1 MSGRPEERAAE
12 RGGGFTFAP
21 ALQLMAGRLVGFAA
35 TFFVPV
41 VLARV
46 FEPAQFGTYKQLF
59 LIYTTLFSLG
69 QMGMAE
75 SLFYFL
81 PLEPEKSGRFQ
92 TNALFG
98 LVLSG
103 LAALAGLWF
112 GRHAI
117 AAWLNNPELA
127 GLLPLLGAYLLFM
140 LAAAGL
146 EIGLMCRQR
155 YLAATTSYALSD
167 VLRAAAMLAPAV
179 VVGGVRWLLLGAL
192 AFAMIRLLAHLA
204 LLVRQSGGG
213 ADEGGGLRPDRGLAR
228 RQLGYSLPFQLA
240 VMVEVA
246 QANLHQFAVSTW
258 FDAATFAVYAVGCL
272 QIPLV
277 DFAASSAGN
286 VLMVGMGR
294 ALKEGDREAAREI
307 WTGTTRKL
315 ALILVPLVAL
325 LLVAADDL
333 IPFLYTE
340 RYRASVPIFM
350 VWTTI
355 VLLSVFQTDA
365 VLRVYAEVRFILYMN
380 LARLGVIVAS
390 IAGLVALFG
399 LVGAVAATV
408 LGTLVAKGLALA
420 RIRRRLGTA
429 WAGVL
434 PWRDLG
440 AVAAASAAAA
450 VPAVWLRPELAHGT
464 FATLAILG
472 TTYAV
477 ALLVVMLAFGVLRD
491 EEIEAVT
498 GAVKRLLARGA
509 RGEPSAD
516 EVGTR

>member
-1 MSGRPEERAAE
+1 MSAARAE
-12 RGGGFTFAP
+12 PGGGGFTFAP

-46 FEPAQFGTYKQLF
+46 FEPAEFGTYKQLF

-92 TNALFG
+92 TNALYG
-98 LVLSG
+98 LLVSG
-103 LAALAGLWF
+103 SAALAGLWF

-117 AAWLNNPELA
+117 AGWLNNPSLA
-127 GLLPLLGAYLLFM
+127 GLLPLVGAYLLFM

-155 YLAATTSYALSD
+155 YLAATASYALSD
-167 VLRAAAMLAPAV
+167 ILRAAAMLVPAV
-179 VVGGVRWLLLGAL
+179 LVGGIRWLLLGGL
-192 AFAMIRLLAHLA
+192 AFAMVRLGAHLVLLA
-204 LLVRQSGGG
+204 RNR
-213 ADEGGGLRPDRGLAR
+213 DEGGELRADRALAR

-246 QANLHQFAVSTW
+246 QANLHQFAVSSW

-294 ALKEGDREAAREI
+294 ALKGGDLETARGI

-315 ALILVPLVAL
+315 ALILFPFVTL
-325 LLVAADDL
+325 LLVSAGDL
-333 IPFLYTE
+333 IPFLYTD
-340 RYRASVPIFM
+340 RYLASVPIFM
-350 VWTTI
+350 VWTSV
-355 VLLSVFQTDA
+355 VLLSAFQTDA
-365 VLRVYAEVRFILYMN
+365 VLRVFAEVRFILYMN

-390 IAGLVALFG
+390 IAAAVSLFG

-408 LGTLVAKGLALA
+408 LGTLVAKSLAMV
-420 RIRRRLGTA
+420 RIRRRLETG
-429 WAGVL
+429 WGGLL

-440 AVAAASAAAA
+440 AIAATSIAAA
-450 VPAVWLRPELAHGT
+450 VPVVWIRPELAPGT

-472 TTYAV
+472 LVYAAV
-477 ALLVVMLAFGVLRD
+477 LLVVMLSFGVLRD
-491 EEIEAVT
+491 EEVRAVLD
-498 GAVKRLLARGA
+498 AVKRVTVRGP
-509 RGEPSAD
+509 RPEPS
-516 EVGTR
+516 ETS